1 MSLVARKHI
10 VVMVT
15 RAIRDAVR
23 FRVGVRLGCDARRVP
38 TTLVAL
44 VAFVYFSISNCNAV
58 PPVQDAA
65 LAAKV
70 DKDTAAPLV
79 QPASNKAQQMRSA
92 LKVPNGMKV
101 DLWAAEPLLA
111 DPVAI
116 CFDTQGRLYVTEHH
130 RNRHGTEDTREHPV
144 WLDDDR
150 AATSVADRLAYM
162 KKYANQGAPSNEFYL
177 ELPDRVVRVV
187 DKDGDG
193 RADHSDLLALFQ
205 DALDGPAAGVVAA
218 ADGSVWI
225 NCIPHVWRLPAS
237 MIDKSDPVFEKMFS
251 GFGVKFSFHGHDLHG
266 LVQGPDGRLYW
277 SIGDRGY
284 NIVTQEGNPL
294 VDLWRG
300 AVFRCE
306 TNGSNLEVFA
316 TGLRNPQEL
325 VFDDYGNLFTV
336 DNDNDAEDNPRL
348 LNIIEGADYGWH
360 SGALWVDDRISSI
373 SPRFRHPWYEDGLW
387 KERHEEQPA
396 WVIPAIAH
404 LANGPCG
411 LDRNPGL
418 TRLPDEYAGSFF
430 LCDWRGGR
438 SNSPLITFK
447 LEAKE
452 NQFTKIKEEE
462 FLTGTL
468 ATDVTFGPDGRLYL
482 ADGVD
487 WTRQPEGGRRAG
499 MGWIW
504 AIDSEVQSEKEEKL
518 LQLQDW
524 LRIGCRDLSE
534 HELVERLSHADVRIR
549 SMAQF
554 ELVQRGET
562 GLEAMQDVAKDH
574 SARLTARV
582 HALQGIGQCL
592 RHGQKVPVK
601 LFTALLS
608 DDESE
613 VRAQTA
619 KLLVDSPIAE
629 MLDALVR
636 MLDDR
641 SHRCRAFAALALGS
655 IGSDSA
661 VSHLFESARENA
673 DADVVLRHMIVMGLT
688 KIARKQGEQC
698 LVQYREDPSTS
709 VRMVLLLAFRN
720 LQSESL
726 RHFLTDKEPILVRE
740 AVRAVHDR
748 RVDRAMN
755 DLAALST
762 EVGKLD
768 VGTARRVLNARFC
781 IGRDEDAFAIAQ
793 VAIDNT
799 ATEVI
804 RIEALSL
811 LADWPHPSPVDRV
824 LGDWRPQPERSIVPV
839 VSAAQDIL
847 PKLIAETG
855 HPKLVAAAAG
865 LAGVYRIESVVDA
878 LFGLAESEQIEI
890 ESRMAATEALV
901 TVKSPRALRLAMN
914 LLETPNA
921 SLRSAGRK
929 LLYSNDSSAALII
942 LDQLFVEQSSVIEMQ
957 LAIRML
963 GEQSDQ
969 DSYAFLTKQTN
980 VLLAGKLPRAI
991 ALDLLDALDMHGKNT
1006 KLANSVRNQR
1016 ARAAETLSQ
1025 KWLAAISE
1033 ADSLREFRVCL
1044 EGGDAARGKQLF
1056 HQKVEI
1062 QCVRCHRMD
1071 GMGTSIVGPDLTGIG
1086 RTRDREYL
1094 LRSIV
1099 TPGTDIAKN
1108 FELAVLLLDD
1118 GNVITGVV
1126 REEDEK
1132 TLSIEVTTGSE
1143 TKQVTVDKDS
1153 IEERKATSA
1162 MPLLANLLSKRD
1174 LRDLIEYLA
1183 IPASSLSHEDKD
1195 R

>member
-1 MSLVARKHI
+1 MRMIAVVAMLQFLPNH
-10 VVMVT
+10 
-15 RAIRDAVR
+15 
-23 FRVGVRLGCDARRVP
+23 CDA
-38 TTLVAL
+38 
-44 VAFVYFSISNCNAV
+44 I
-58 PPVQDAA
+58 PPVQDVVSASNVETDA
-65 LAAKV
+65 V
-70 DKDTAAPLV
+70 APLV
-79 QPASNKAQQMRSA
+79 QPASDKAEQMRSG
-92 LKVPNGMKV
+92 LKVPSGMKI

-116 CFDTQGRLYVTEHH
+116 GFDNQGRLYVTEHH
-130 RNRHGTEDTREHPV
+130 RNRHGTQDTREHPV

-162 KKYANQGAPSNEFYL
+162 KKYASQGAPSIEFYG
-177 ELPDRVVRVV
+177 ELPDRVVRVA
-187 DKDGDG
+187 DRNGDG
-193 RADHSDLLALFQ
+193 KADHSDLIALFQ
-205 DALDGPAAGVVAA
+205 DVLDGPAAGIVVA
-218 ADGSVWI
+218 ADGSVWVT
-225 NCIPHVWRLPAS
+225 CIPHVWRLPAS
-237 MIDKSDPVFEKMFS
+237 LIEKTEPALEKMFS

-284 NIVTQEGNPL
+284 NIVTQEGNSL

-306 TNGSNLEVFA
+306 VNGSNLEVFA

-360 SGALWVDDRISSI
+360 SGALWVDERISSF

-387 KERHEEQPA
+387 KDRHEEQPA
-396 WVIPAIAH
+396 WVLPPVAH

-411 LDRNPGL
+411 LTRNPGL
-418 TRLPDEYAGSFF
+418 TRLPDEYIGSFF

-438 SNSPLITFK
+438 SNSPVITFK
-447 LEAKE
+447 VEAKE
-452 NQFTKIKEEE
+452 NQFTKLQEEE

-468 ATDVTFGPDGRLYL
+468 ATDVAFGPDGRLYV

-487 WTRQPEGGRRAG
+487 WTRQPDGGRRAG

-504 AIDSEVQSEKEEKL
+504 AIDSVVKSEKEEKL

-524 LRIGCRDLSE
+524 LRTGCRDLSE
-534 HELVERLSHADVRIR
+534 PELVERLSHADVRIR

-554 ELVQRGET
+554 ELAQRGEI
-562 GLEAMQDVAKDH
+562 GLHAMQNLAMDH
-574 SARLTARV
+574 SARLTARI

-592 RHGQKVPVK
+592 RHGQKVPVEW
-601 LFTALLS
+601 FEALLS
-608 DDESE
+608 DDDSE

-629 MLDALVR
+629 MLDTLVK

-661 VSHLFESARENA
+661 VPHLLESARENA
-673 DADVVLRHMIVMGLT
+673 DVDVVLRHMIVMGLT

-720 LQSESL
+720 LQSENL
-726 RHFLTDKEPILVRE
+726 KYFLADKEQILIRE

-755 DLAALST
+755 DLAALSS
-762 EVGKLD
+762 EIGKLD
-768 VGTARRVLNARFC
+768 VGAARRVLNARFC
-781 IGRDEDAFAIAQ
+781 LGRDEDAFAIAR
-793 VAIDNT
+793 VAVDKT
-799 ATEVI
+799 ATEGI

-824 LGDWRPQPERSIVPV
+824 LGDWRPQPERSIVPA
-839 VSAAQDIL
+839 VSAAQEIL

-855 HPKLVAAAAG
+855 YPKLVAAAAG

-878 LFGLAESEQIEI
+878 LFGLAESVQGEI
-890 ESRMAATEALV
+890 ESRVAAIETLV
-901 TVKSPRALRLAMN
+901 TVKSPRALRLAMS
-914 LLETPNA
+914 LLENPNA

-929 LLYSNDSSAALII
+929 LLYSNDSNAALTN
-942 LDQLFVEQSSVIEMQ
+942 LDQLFVEQSSIIEMQ

-963 GEQSDQ
+963 GEQADQ
-969 DSYAFLTKQTN
+969 ESYSFLTKQTN
-980 VLLAGKLPRAI
+980 NLLAGKHPRAI
-991 ALDLLDALDMHGKNT
+991 ALDLLDALEMHGKNT
-1006 KLANSVRNQR
+1006 TLANRVRNQR

-1033 ADSLREFRVCL
+1033 ADTLREFRVCL
-1044 EGGDAARGKQLF
+1044 EGGDAAKGKQLF

-1071 GMGTSIVGPDLTGIG
+1071 GLGTSTVGPDLTGIG
-1086 RTRDREYL
+1086 SIRDREYL

-1099 TPGTDIAKN
+1099 TPGADIAKN
-1108 FELAVLLLDD
+1108 FEFAVLLLDD
-1118 GNVITGVV
+1118 GNVFTGVV

-1162 MPLLANLLSKRD
+1162 MPLLANLMSRRD
-1174 LRDLIEYLA
+1174 MRDLIEYLA
-1183 IPASSLSHEDKD
+1183 NSVSSPSHEDED

>member
-1 MSLVARKHI
+1 MRMVAIVAILV
-10 VVMVT
+10 
-15 RAIRDAVR
+15 
-23 FRVGVRLGCDARRVP
+23 FLPSYCQ
-38 TTLVAL
+38 
-44 VAFVYFSISNCNAV
+44 AV
-58 PPVQDAA
+58 PPVKDIASV
-65 LAAKV
+65 AKV
-70 DKDTAAPLV
+70 DKDTVAPLV
-79 QPASNKAQQMRSA
+79 QPASDKAERMRSA
-92 LKVPNGMKV
+92 LKLPNGMKV

-111 DPVAI
+111 DPVAM
-116 CFDTQGRLYVTEHH
+116 CFDNQGRLYVTEHH
-130 RNRHGTEDTREHPV
+130 RNRHGTQDTREHPV

-150 AATSVADRLAYM
+150 SATGVADRLAYM
-162 KKYANQGAPSNEFYL
+162 KKYANQGAPSNEFYR
-177 ELPDRVVRVV
+177 ELPDRVVRIV
-187 DKDGDG
+187 DKDIDG
-193 RADHSDLLALFQ
+193 RADHSELLALFQ

-218 ADGSVWI
+218 ADGSVWV

-237 MIDKSDPVFEKMFS
+237 MIDNPDPALEKIFS

-266 LVQGPDGRLYW
+266 LVQGPDGRIYW

-284 NIVTQEGNPL
+284 NVVTQEGKSL

-300 AVFRCE
+300 AIFRCE
-306 TNGSNLEVFA
+306 ADGSNLEVFA

-360 SGALWVDDRISSI
+360 SGALWVDPRISSI

-396 WVIPAIAH
+396 WVIPPIAH

-411 LDRNPGL
+411 LTRNPGL
-418 TRLPDEYAGSFF
+418 TRLPDEYIGSFF

-438 SNSPLITFK
+438 SNSPVITFK
-447 LEAKE
+447 VEANE
-452 NQFTKIKEEE
+452 NQFTKLQEEE
-462 FLTGTL
+462 FLKGTL
-468 ATDVTFGPDGRLYL
+468 ATDVAFGPDGRLYV

-504 AIDSEVQSEKEEKL
+504 AIESVVQSEKEEKL
-518 LQLQDW
+518 LQLQNW
-524 LRIGCRDLSE
+524 LRLGCRDLSE
-534 HELVERLSHADVRIR
+534 DELVERLSHTDVRVR
-549 SMAQF
+549 SMSQF
-554 ELVQRGET
+554 ELAGRGEA
-562 GLEAMQDVAKDH
+562 GLKAMRNLAMDH
-574 SARLTARV
+574 SAQLTARI

-592 RHGQKVPVK
+592 RHGQKVPVEW
-601 LFTALLS
+601 FEALLS
-608 DDESE
+608 DDELE

-619 KLLVDSPIAE
+619 KLLVDSPTAE

-655 IGSDSA
+655 IGSASA
-661 VSHLFESARENA
+661 VPQLLESARENA
-673 DADVVLRHMIVMGLT
+673 DVDVVLRHMIVMGLT

-698 LVQYREDPSTS
+698 LVQYREDLSTS

-720 LQSESL
+720 LQSENL
-726 RHFLTDKEPILVRE
+726 RYFLADKEQILVRE

-755 DLAALST
+755 DLATLSS
-762 EVGKLD
+762 EISKLD
-768 VGTARRVLNARFC
+768 VGAARRVLNARFC
-781 IGRDEDAFAIAQ
+781 LGRTEDASAIAQ
-793 VAIDNT
+793 VAADKT
-799 ATEVI
+799 ANELI

-811 LADWPHPSPVDRV
+811 LADWPRPSPVDRV
-824 LGDWRPQPERSIVPV
+824 LGDWRPQPERSIGPA
-839 VSAAQDIL
+839 VSAAQEVL
-847 PKLIAETG
+847 PQLIAETV

-865 LAGVYRIESVVDA
+865 LAGVYRIESVVDS
-878 LFGLAESEQIEI
+878 LFGLAESEPIEF
-890 ESRMAATEALV
+890 ESRLAAIEALV
-901 TVKSPRALRLAMN
+901 TVKSPRTVRLAMS
-914 LLETPNA
+914 LLENSNS
-921 SLRSAGRK
+921 SLRAAGRR
-929 LLYSNDSSAALII
+929 LLYSNDSGAALTD
-942 LDQLFVEQSSVIEMQ
+942 LDQLFRDQFSIIEMQ

-969 DSYAFLTKQTN
+969 ESYAYLTKQFHN
-980 VLLAGKLPRAI
+980 LLAEKLPRAI
-991 ALDLLDALDMHGKNT
+991 ALDLLDALDMHGKNV

-1016 ARAAETLSQ
+1016 ARAADTLSQ
-1025 KWLAAISE
+1025 KWLASISE
-1033 ADSLREFRVCL
+1033 ADTLREFRVCL
-1044 EGGDAARGKQLF
+1044 EGGDAARGKVIF
-1056 HQKVEI
+1056 HQKVEV

-1071 GMGTSIVGPDLTGIG
+1071 GFGTSTVGPDLTGIG
-1086 RTRDREYL
+1086 KLRDREYL

-1099 TPGTDIAKN
+1099 TPGADIAKN
-1108 FELAVLLLDD
+1108 FEFAVLLLDD
-1118 GNVITGVV
+1118 GNVVTGVV

-1132 TLSIEVTTGSE
+1132 SLSIEVTTGSE
-1143 TKQVTVDKDS
+1143 TKLVTVDKDS

-1162 MPLLANLLSKRD
+1162 MPLLANLMSKRD

-1183 IPASSLSHEDKD
+1183 VSASSLSHKDKD